1 MTVAFVTGALASGLL
16 GGGLAGLVIWI
27 VTVLTGSS
35 DPWSVAPLL
44 VAAAGMVVAG
54 ATYVAERIVYRRS
67 QQRQRAIGEPWAYR
81 ED

>member
-1 MTVAFVTGALASGLL
+1 VTLAFVTGALASGLL
-16 GGGLAGLVIWI
+16 GGGLAGIIIWI

-44 VAAAGMVVAG
+44 VAATGMVVAG
-54 ATYVAERIVYRRS
+54 GTYVAERIVYRRG

-81 ED
+81 DD